1 MDEIEKLELMLNEL
15 KNKFHDQERRL
26 EVLAESNKT
35 IETETKLIIKELQEL
50 LND

>member
-1 MDEIEKLELMLNEL
+1 MDEIEKLELMLTEL
-15 KNKFHDQERRL
+15 KKKFHDQERRL

-35 IETETKLIIKELQEL
+35 IETEMKLVINEIQEL